1 MADRDVLG
9 KSAIVEMKVDGLF
22 FPVFCA
28 TVNEFQYEQA
38 EIETTHINS
47 GPNREFVPGMGDGSV
62 SVTGITRVNNADS
75 RVNIFYLLQQSIRR
89 QIHEIRMVV
98 VDQVTPTPNAATMTF
113 NAFIRST
120 GITNDKASLS
130 NSSVTFRITG
140 GITFGSV
147 VPAPVEPV
155 CEVQSPLYIDTTPGA
170 TSVQHALL
178 EVAGAVILKVEREG
192 VGHDQTDG
200 TPVGREYKFTGGSG
214 NGIIAFDPNI
224 PLGTEVVYVLYKIP
238 I

>member
-1 MADRDVLG
+1 MDRDVLG
-9 KSAIVEMKVDGLF
+9 KGVVVEMKVDGLF

-28 TVNEFQYEQA
+28 TVNEFQLDQD

-47 GPNREFVPGMGDGSV
+47 GPNREFVPGMASATV

-75 RVNIFYLLQQSIRR
+75 RVNIVYLLQQSIRR
-89 QIHEIRMVV
+89 QIHELRMVI
-98 VDQVTPTPNAATMTF
+98 VDQVTPVPNASVMTF
-113 NAFIRST
+113 NAYISST
-120 GITNDKASLS
+120 NVSSDKQAFSKASI
-130 NSSVTFRITG
+130 TFRVTG
-140 GITFGSV
+140 GITFDTV
-147 VPAPVEPV
+147 IPAPVEPV

-170 TSVQHALL
+170 TFVHHALL

-192 VGHDQTDG
+192 VGHDQTEG

-214 NGIIAFDPNI
+214 NGTVAFDSNI
-224 PLGTEVVYVLYKIP
+224 PLGAEVVYVLYKIP